1 MTKMDMALAARTAN
15 DASGDFLD
23 TVSLGSLVA
32 PISQTSFLSDYWE
45 KQTLLVKR
53 QNPNY
58 YKGLFSLEDFDTA
71 TSSISNYVKMVEATA
86 NKKVRHH
93 GPGAT
98 SKDRILSDMHEGST
112 LVLDS
117 VQDYEPKLG
126 LMCRKLSQQSGFRF
140 QTNLYLTPANGKG
153 FTPHWDNHDVF
164 VLQVMGSKHWTVE
177 KNRRLFPEKGSFIP
191 DLNRQFEGDLHT
203 FTLEVGDMVYIPA
216 GYVHAAECGS
226 EPSLH
231 ITLGTYP
238 TTLDEFLI
246 AAVKALVA
254 EDDRL
259 RSALPVNFL
268 QDGRDN
274 IVERARQVF
283 ETLGDPD
290 LLGKILDTYRNEAVK
305 RFPLDITGSVVA
317 HFQPKPIQL
326 NDRFGLR
333 DGIVF
338 TTREIADTITIYVG
352 ARSVT
357 FPEFF
362 APALKFCLGV
372 PSFLVRE
379 LPGDIEDEERAVF
392 VERLVQEAIL
402 VRK

>member
-1 MTKMDMALAARTAN
+1 MTKMDMAPFARATGET
-15 DASGDFLD
+15 SGSFLD
-23 TVSLGSLVA
+23 TVTLGSLVA
-32 PISQTSFLSDYWE
+32 PISQATFLSDYWE
-45 KQTLLVKR
+45 KKTLLVKR
-53 QNPNY
+53 HNLNY
-58 YKGLFSLEDFDTA
+58 YDGLFSLQDFDTA

-177 KNRRLFPEKGSFIP
+177 KNRRLFPEKGSIIP
-191 DLNRQFEGDLHT
+191 DLNRQFEGDLDT

-238 TTLDEFLI
+238 TTLDDFLI

-259 RSALPVNFL
+259 RTSVPFGFL
-268 QDGRDN
+268 QNGGDT
-274 IVERARQVF
+274 IVERAREVF
-283 ETLGDPD
+283 EKLGNRE
-290 LLGKILDTYRNEAVK
+290 LLGKLVDIFRNEAVK

-317 HFQPKPIQL
+317 HFQPSPIQVQ
-326 NDRFGLR
+326 DRFGLR
-333 DGIVF
+333 DGIVY
-338 TTREIADTITIYVG
+338 TTREIAETITIYVG